1 MQAVNSVIDRF
12 RPVFRTSPI
21 LLVLL
26 LAALLGGALGH
37 ALGNRLRLDSDR
49 AEVTSYS
56 NQLLAHAVNVI
67 NSAKGALNIANAS
80 PYPFCSDAEIGLLRN
95 VLFETRNVKD
105 IGRIRD
111 GAVACSTILGVPNR
125 RVGMPRAAPLELAD
139 GIKLYPDAP
148 LTVSSSRATI
158 LTRGNAD
165 AVIDPRAF
173 DTLQQAPYHF
183 AIFYGDIEAQRLGQI
198 FGDKGAGSPRSSG
211 VETWELQ
218 GPVLRRDSCDTH
230 SGLCIAV
237 WADTRA
243 LGANAYVNAITAL
256 GAALGALG
264 GLGWID
270 FRRRDQSLMARLSR
284 ALSRN
289 ELTLVYQPVVD
300 VSDEKIVAAE
310 ALIRWWSNGDF
321 IPPDV
326 FVALA
331 EQRGMAGQITRYV
344 LDHVIK
350 EMGETLRLHRDF
362 RITINVTAS
371 DLDDPKFLVAIEEEL
386 HYADIE
392 PQQIGIELTE
402 RSAADSHGAVEGIA
416 RLRARG
422 HSVYI
427 DDFGTG
433 YSSLSYLGELKV
445 DALKMDRA
453 FTRTVGTD
461 AVTVSIVPQ
470 IIDMA
475 TKHKLA
481 IVAEGVE
488 TEAQAAYFRNLP
500 VPVLGQGWFYG
511 RPVASPKLIKRL
523 EQQDGIIALRRHRKK
538 NRPAIKAG

>member
-1 MQAVNSVIDRF
+1 MIDRL
-12 RPVFRTSPI
+12 RPIFRTSPI
-21 LLVLL
+21 LLVVLL
-26 LAALLGGALGH
+26 TALVGGAFGH
-37 ALGNRLRLDSDR
+37 VLGNRMRMSSDK
-49 AEVTSYS
+49 EDMTTYS
-56 NQLLAHAVNVI
+56 NQLMTHATSVI
-67 NSAKGALNIANAS
+67 NAAKGALNIANAS
-80 PYPFCSDAEIGLLRN
+80 PYPFCSAAEIELLRN
-95 VLFETRNVKD
+95 ILFETRNVKD

-111 GAVACSTILGVPNR
+111 GNVVCSTILGKPDRHVR
-125 RVGMPRAAPLELAD
+125 MPRAAPIELAD
-139 GIKLYPDAP
+139 GLKVYPDVP
-148 LTVSSSRATI
+148 LAVSNTQATI
-158 LTRGNAD
+158 LSKANSD

-173 DTLQQAPYHF
+173 DTLQEAPYRF
-183 AIFYGDIEAQRLGQI
+183 AVFYGDIDAQRFGQI
-198 FGDKGAGSPRSSG
+198 FGDKGAGSPQSSG
-211 VETWELQ
+211 PEAWDLQ
-218 GPVLRRDSCDTH
+218 DGILRRDSCDSR

-237 WADTRA
+237 WADADA
-243 LGANAYVNAITAL
+243 LGTDNYVNAITAL

-284 ALSRN
+284 ALARE

-300 VSDEKIVAAE
+300 VADERIVAAE

-326 FVALA
+326 FIALA

-344 LDHVIK
+344 LDHVIQ

-371 DLDDPKFLVAIEEEL
+371 DLNDPKFLAAIEEGL
-386 HYADIE
+386 HYAQIE
-392 PQQIGIELTE
+392 PEQIGIELTE
-402 RSAADSHGAVEGIA
+402 RSAADSHAAIEGIA

-481 IVAEGVE
+481 IVAEGIE
-488 TEAQAAYFRNLP
+488 TEAQAAYFRGLP
-500 VPVLGQGWFYG
+500 VRILGQGWFYG
-511 RPVASPKLIKRL
+511 RPVSAPRLIKRL
-523 EQQDGIIALRRHRKK
+523 EQQDGIIALRKHRKK
-538 NRPAIKAG
+538 NRPGTQAG